1 MVARQH
7 PACPLGCRARARRAG
22 HCASRRAHRG
32 AAGPHPR
39 GHPQRRAGR
48 HRGRHARRQ
57 AARCAGA
64 GSRLH
69 AGPAASRVSM
79 PPSGMHVA
87 PHRRLLLD
95 ACVCVPAPPMPH
107 PADLVFLQNGML
119 QPWLDAKGLGD
130 NTQVCVCVCGGGG
143 ASGCWLAGR
152 PLQTAAA
159 RAGAGAGTH
168 SGPAALR
175 IMRVPHRC
183 WCTLLWPSWGMRP
196 WTARQTSTQRGS
208 QQVCRGAALVV
219 GLLQHAAKHCRATR
233 TCAPARCRC

>member
-1 MVARQH
+1 MLPATSPALSHRPATSPERQPWTLNPGTHLGAWVCCFLPPVQLLYVA
-7 PACPLGCRARARRAG
+7 
-22 HCASRRAHRG
+22 
-32 AAGPHPR
+32 
-39 GHPQRRAGR
+39 
-48 HRGRHARRQ
+48 
-57 AARCAGA
+57 
-64 GSRLH
+64 
-69 AGPAASRVSM
+69 
-79 PPSGMHVA
+79 
-87 PHRRLLLD
+87 D
-95 ACVCVPAPPMPH
+95 APPGEPGLEAQRH
-107 PADLVFLQNGML
+107 IPGQGR
-119 QPWLDAKGLGD
+119 AKLLEQTV
-130 NTQVCVCVCGGGG
+130 NRTWVCVCVCGGGG